1 MHSVAPYCQFE
12 GGVTTLNAEVC
23 NRGLKTLGAG
33 LNTAFY
39 GGDPEML
46 LCVATLE
53 ENLAGGEC
61 VIASCDVNGEVMGKV
76 RVEGN
81 DNGEG
86 VQNALECYPENNG
99 HVIDPI
105 ECG

>member
-1 MHSVAPYCQFE
+1 
-12 GGVTTLNAEVC
+12 VTTLSAEVC

-33 LNTAFY
+33 LNTSFY

-46 LCVATLE
+46 LCVATTE
-53 ENLAGGEC
+53 INLGGGEC

-81 DNGEG
+81 DDGMG
-86 VQNALECYPENNG
+86 QQNALECIPENSG
-99 HVIDPI
+99 DVIDPI